1 MVTVTFF
8 CDTSWE
14 NSILFSV
21 KIFWTFWKHLGKG
34 YKITF
39 ALNSWVSSFCFSQ
52 NLYCLYGSL
61 GSAAS
66 SFVSVELVLTSDK

>member
-1 MVTVTFF
+1 MCVCGGGGGGGRGVVTVTFF

-39 ALNSWVSSFCFSQ
+39 ALNS
-52 NLYCLYGSL
+52 
-61 GSAAS
+61 
-66 SFVSVELVLTSDK
+66 